1 MDFFKKGLSKLSAAA
16 ESAAAQARAGV
27 SGASTSSSARD
38 SSSRAGNSGPAGGG
52 GSGLGPEGADP
63 ASLRDVRFNDRDPN
77 ESHVQ
82 FLWTVFE
89 GAPEASQQQDE
100 ALESF
105 LEGFNACFDGWFP
118 PPSDGSNGAGGDGT
132 IVGCADGH
140 PTAVLRGLVSSLH
153 RVHAKLEAA
162 LALGASGAQIR
173 TDGPNAL
180 QRAAGLALLNAC
192 VVATRS
198 AHNRAW
204 FIRLGL
210 LDALTALLKLAMH
223 RLNVLGNLAAMRHP
237 GGRGGSSMG
246 TAAEVA
252 AQLGVL
258 ELLCAHGASVLSNFL
273 DADLRFG
280 SIAGGFGMSDDG
292 SAAADRSGTHSADRT
307 LQNSTVAPR
316 SPAAES
322 PAVKPLLECGGLTAL
337 VEMIRIQRLL
347 HRAPT
352 GSEAAARSLEGLLLR
367 TLCAALAGSA
377 AAQHSLRGAGGL
389 EMLIEGIGIDAT
401 GTHDAGP
408 APPGGRAG
416 EVTDGDLNGG
426 DTAGDNERR
435 HHYTGDYCARED
447 LTEFISLLAMALRVP
462 TRWTRGAV
470 DEYDEA
476 LVEPSASRLAHLDA
490 AAGYLELI
498 PHREA
503 AGDVGAD
510 RGFTSRL
517 THEQLSIVSA
527 DVKKDEVLHVRAF
540 AGTGKTTTL
549 LEYVKRRP
557 GYQFAYITF
566 NRSVMEEAS
575 TKFPKLNVKCLNFHK
590 MAYAKFGFLYRG
602 EKFLRGTLRQY
613 HVSKAIGVNDSRA
626 LFAIRVLN
634 EFLKSA
640 DLAVELKHA
649 EAIRAEVSTKDW
661 NKVYG
666 KSNVKEKLGS
676 QSPEENLVELVKKL
690 WDKMLNPEDSS
701 FPMTDAGYLKRYQ
714 LACRREHNPVRL
726 DVNFDILML
735 DEAQD
740 AAPVMADIILSQNEC
755 GKILVGDPHQEI
767 YSFMGAKNA
776 MATVA
781 ATVDKSKI
789 VERRLTRSFR
799 FGYEIAD
806 VANTLLRLKGE
817 TTCLIG
823 SRRDLPDPV
832 WSSWSDQEEVSAV
845 HCLPRPK
852 DADGVTLT
860 LQSYA
865 PGYTATLCT
874 RLGDRPIREQGRQL
888 VVLCRSNASVFDV
901 ASRILNLGIKD
912 LKLGFVGGLE
922 GQRLGQLM
930 DIWRLARQ
938 SDDELDAITDY
949 FVSRFVKE
957 YLKALENGV
966 KDPEPP
972 FQALKS
978 SAKLSNDLEMQTKI
992 SIVEKYRGN
1001 LPELIEKLKKVD
1013 VGTNPSDL
1021 KCANYLLSTAHRAK
1035 GLEFDHV
1042 LLWNDFLAVNQCS
1055 PIEWDSNGHAT
1066 LFAIAVGNM
1075 LDEAEVVGADDLN
1088 LVYVA
1093 ATRAKQRLIVSD
1105 ALKHLITAP
1114 RCRFAVKWYLQRDTN
1129 LPTTEMIAE
1138 DLAPYEVLAQRRG
1151 GPAHFA
1157 TLRCAT
1163 NTCDRCGDQSDVFS
1177 LPAGSVQADK
1187 VDNAPTLGMEVRYGR
1202 IRQGMADTD
1211 TRFAKADPHA
1221 VSTVPMIA
1229 PSESYAFRHNRR
1241 MCGRCVRTFAVSRRG
1256 AERYL
1261 DDDTAGAGV
1270 ERTWVDDT
1278 ILENFFH
1285 TNNRVNNIDPI
1296 EGMSMMDIASV
1307 CAAERRA
1314 RGEPWRGK
1322 DAAGQPRRMAD

>member
-1 MDFFKKGLSKLSAAA
+1 M
-16 ESAAAQARAGV
+16 AG
-27 SGASTSSSARD
+27 ANAPNLR
-38 SSSRAGNSGPAGGG
+38 
-52 GSGLGPEGADP
+52 GSADP
-63 ASLRDVRFNDRDPN
+63 IPKEVWQRILAHAPVSSLRDMRLVCKTLMNAVDD
-77 ESHVQ
+77 
-82 FLWTVFE
+82 
-89 GAPEASQQQDE
+89 
-100 ALESF
+100 
-105 LEGFNACFDGWFP
+105 EGFLPFTKIAQQTRRMRTIDADRVIAESTAGRRKPPAVGGGRVSIGDDRPARDDEDHAAGIIQRIARDKPFATPMSASALAREVEIGVERAEARDERTLVPGHVPGEGLAATVRELAGWKIV
-118 PPSDGSNGAGGDGT
+118 GSHGWALLAAAILVAAEDYGT
-132 IVGCADGH
+132 I
-140 PTAVLRGLVSSLH
+140 
-153 RVHAKLEAA
+153 A
-162 LALGASGAQIR
+162 L
-173 TDGPNAL
+173 
-180 QRAAGLALLNAC
+180 
-192 VVATRS
+192 
-198 AHNRAW
+198 
-204 FIRLGL
+204 L
-210 LDALTALLKLAMH
+210 LDAARRACIRT
-223 RLNVLGNLAAMRHP
+223 
-237 GGRGGSSMG
+237 GR
-246 TAAEVA
+246 E
-252 AQLGVL
+252 
-258 ELLCAHGASVLSNFL
+258 
-273 DADLRFG
+273 
-280 SIAGGFGMSDDG
+280 
-292 SAAADRSGTHSADRT
+292 
-307 LQNSTVAPR
+307 P
-316 SPAAES
+316 
-322 PAVKPLLECGGLTAL
+322 
-337 VEMIRIQRLL
+337 
-347 HRAPT
+347 
-352 GSEAAARSLEGLLLR
+352 
-367 TLCAALAGSA
+367 
-377 AAQHSLRGAGGL
+377 
-389 EMLIEGIGIDAT
+389 
-401 GTHDAGP
+401 
-408 APPGGRAG
+408 
-416 EVTDGDLNGG
+416 DGDLNGG
-426 DTAGDNERR
+426 DTAGDDERR

-447 LTEFISLLAMALRVP
+447 LTEFISLLAIALTVP
-462 TRWTRGAV
+462 SRWTRGAV
-470 DEYDEA
+470 AADDVV
-476 LVEPSASRLAHLDA
+476 LREPSASRLAHLDA

-498 PHREA
+498 PDLRAA
-503 AGDVGAD
+503 AGDFGATD
-510 RGFTSRL
+510 RGSFTSRL

-527 DVKKDEVLHVRAF
+527 DVKKDEVLLVRAF

-666 KSNVKEKLGS
+666 KSNVKAKLGS
-676 QSPEENLVELVKKL
+676 QSPEENLVELVKNL

-740 AAPVMADIILSQNEC
+740 AAPVMADIILSQKEC

-845 HCLPRPK
+845 HCLPRPRYG
-852 DADGVTLT
+852 DEVTLT

-865 PGYTATLCT
+865 PGYAATLRT

-888 VVLCRSNASVFDV
+888 VVLCRSNSSVFDV

-930 DIWRLARQ
+930 DIWRLAVQ

-957 YLKALENGV
+957 YLKAKANGV

-972 FQALKS
+972 LQALKS

-992 SIVEKYRGN
+992 SIVEKHRGN

-1013 VGTNPSDL
+1013 VGTNPSNL

-1042 LLWNDFLAVNQCS
+1042 LLWNDFLAVDHCR
-1055 PIEWDSNGHAT
+1055 PVEWDSNGHAT
-1066 LFAIAVGNM
+1066 LFQIGNM
-1075 LDEAEVVGADDLN
+1075 FDESEIVGADELN

-1114 RCRFAVKWYLQRDTN
+1114 RCNFAATWYLRDRGTN
-1129 LPTTEMIAE
+1129 LPLTGMTEVEAAE
-1138 DLAPYEVLAQRRG
+1138 DWAANEVLAQRRG

-1163 NTCDRCGDQSDVFS
+1163 NTCDRCADQSYMFQ
-1177 LPAGSVQADK
+1177 LPEGSFQADE

-1211 TRFAKADPHA
+1211 IGMAQADPHA

-1270 ERTWVDDT
+1270 ERTWVDNT
-1278 ILENFFH
+1278 ILEDFVR

-1307 CAAERRA
+1307 CGAERRA

>member
-1 MDFFKKGLSKLSAAA
+1 MAGASKAGGGSSLFTSASSMMVNPDTVDLTADDANEDESPGKRQKTSPLSERMETKRYDPVEYREKQRIKREKDERTKKKRQECRQTSIFDAMAGANAPNLRGSADPIPKEVWQRILAHAPVSSLRDMRLVCKTLMNAVDDEGFLPFTKIAQQTRRMRTIDADRVIA
-16 ESAAAQARAGV
+16 ESAAGRRKPPPAQLAA
-27 SGASTSSSARD
+27 A
-38 SSSRAGNSGPAGGG
+38 AGGG
-52 GSGLGPEGADP
+52 RVSIGDGIPHARDDEDHHAAGIIQRIARDKPFATPMSASALAREVEIGVERAEARDDRTPVPGHVPGEGLAATVRELAGWKIVGSHGWALLAAAILVAAEDYG
-63 ASLRDVRFNDRDPN
+63 
-77 ESHVQ
+77 
-82 FLWTVFE
+82 TV
-89 GAPEASQQQDE
+89 
-100 ALESF
+100 AL
-105 LEGFNACFDGWFP
+105 LLDAARRACDGEP
-118 PPSDGSNGAGGDGT
+118 GGGDG
-132 IVGCADGH
+132 GG
-140 PTAVLRGLVSSLH
+140 
-153 RVHAKLEAA
+153 
-162 LALGASGAQIR
+162 
-173 TDGPNAL
+173 
-180 QRAAGLALLNAC
+180 
-192 VVATRS
+192 
-198 AHNRAW
+198 
-204 FIRLGL
+204 
-210 LDALTALLKLAMH
+210 
-223 RLNVLGNLAAMRHP
+223 
-237 GGRGGSSMG
+237 GGR
-246 TAAEVA
+246 
-252 AQLGVL
+252 
-258 ELLCAHGASVLSNFL
+258 
-273 DADLRFG
+273 
-280 SIAGGFGMSDDG
+280 
-292 SAAADRSGTHSADRT
+292 
-307 LQNSTVAPR
+307 
-316 SPAAES
+316 
-322 PAVKPLLECGGLTAL
+322 
-337 VEMIRIQRLL
+337 
-347 HRAPT
+347 
-352 GSEAAARSLEGLLLR
+352 
-367 TLCAALAGSA
+367 
-377 AAQHSLRGAGGL
+377 
-389 EMLIEGIGIDAT
+389 
-401 GTHDAGP
+401 
-408 APPGGRAG
+408 
-416 EVTDGDLNGG
+416 
-426 DTAGDNERR
+426 R
-435 HHYTGDYCARED
+435 HQYCGDYCARED
-447 LTEFISLLAMALRVP
+447 LTEFISLLAIALTVP
-462 TRWTRGAV
+462 SRWTRGAV
-470 DEYDEA
+470 AVDDVE
-476 LVEPSASRLAHLDA
+476 LVEPSATRLAHLNA

-498 PHREA
+498 PHGDRG
-503 AGDVGAD
+503 AGDWGAD

-527 DVKKDEVLHVRAF
+527 DVKKDEVLLVRAF

-613 HVSKAIGVNDSRA
+613 HVLKAIGVNDNRA

-649 EAIRAEVSTKDW
+649 EAIRAEVSTSDW

-740 AAPVMADIILSQNEC
+740 AAPVMADIILSQKEC

-845 HCLPRPK
+845 HCLPKPK

-865 PGYTATLCT
+865 PGYAATLRT

-912 LKLGFVGGLE
+912 VKLGFVGGLE

-930 DIWRLARQ
+930 DIWRLANQ

-972 FQALKS
+972 LQALKS

-992 SIVEKYRGN
+992 AIVEKHRGN
-1001 LPELIEKLKKVD
+1001 LPELIAELKKVD
-1013 VGTNPSDL
+1013 VGTNPSNL

-1042 LLWNDFLAVNQCS
+1042 LLWNDFLAVDHCL
-1055 PIEWDSNGHAT
+1055 PVEWDSNGHAT
-1066 LFAIAVGNM
+1066 LFRCGSYDNVEYDN
-1075 LDEAEVVGADDLN
+1075 VGADELN

-1093 ATRAKQRLIVSD
+1093 ATRAKQRLIVSE
-1105 ALKHLITAP
+1105 ALKHLITSP
-1114 RCRFAVKWYLQRDTN
+1114 RCRIAATWYLERS
-1129 LPTTEMIAE
+1129 PTTLMALE
-1138 DLAPYEVLAQRRG
+1138 DSLGVEESLIYEFDVFGLEVLALRRG

-1163 NTCDRCGDQSDVFS
+1163 NTCDRCGDQSDIHL
-1177 LPAGSVQADK
+1177 LPEGSQQFDK

-1211 TRFAKADPHA
+1211 IRLAAPDPHA

-1241 MCGRCVRTFAVSRRG
+1241 MCGRCVRTYAVSRRG

-1261 DDDTAGAGV
+1261 DDDTAGELRSRGT
-1270 ERTWVDDT
+1270 ERTWVGDT
-1278 ILENFFH
+1278 MLEDFSRV
-1285 TNNRVNNIDPI
+1285 NNRVNNIDPI

-1322 DAAGQPRRMAD
+1322 DAAGQPSRLQEFL